1 MNCKAIRSIL
11 LFGVLAAVPVLSAE
25 KPSADV
31 EAVLDKYHSSMP
43 TEDDLSVYRLDWV
56 PSLDDAKHKA
66 AREERP
72 ILLIVVTNSYG
83 NLYTGHC

>member
-11 LFGVLAAVPVLSAE
+11 LFGVFFAVPISSAE
-25 KPSADV
+25 KPSAV
-31 EAVLDKYHSSMP
+31 EDVLDKYRSSMP

-56 PSLDDAKHKA
+56 PSLDDAKQKA